1 MTNTEL
7 LIEEL
12 ASRGIGSAF
21 DPNECAA
28 DGGVLRATF
37 DDGVRTGIS
46 GYALRNSID
55 AGWSVSQCADR
66 LVELAQIERDRA
78 ARVAVDERALVEF
91 RSGYPQ

>member
-12 ASRGIGSAF
+12 ASRGISAAF

-46 GYALRNSID
+46 GYALRDSID

-66 LVELAQIERDRA
+66 LVELAKRERDYRRA
-78 ARVAVDERALVEF
+78 HAEAERALSEI
-91 RSGYPQ
+91 RNSQPQ